1 MNHATCPIVHA
12 LCFMLYALC
21 LMHALMTSFPFNLR
35 PGNKDVFE
43 LRGYRIQRLN
53 TLLGNKFV

>member
-1 MNHATCPIVHA
+1 MPHHPR
-12 LCFMLYALC
+12 FMLYALC
-21 LMHALMTSFPFNLR
+21 LMHALMTSFSFNLR